1 MHDSALLAGGLGED
15 VFVVERVE
23 VAGRPGKAH
32 QHLSGGYL
40 GQWRYLGSRFNG
52 LPEQVMWHVYSF
64 LSLRCGPRLSG
75 LGQRDYGLA
84 GLARLLPVLIHVAAF
99 NYEECHAA
107 SSGPTPT

>member
-1 MHDSALLAGGLGED
+1 MHDRTLLAGGLGED

-52 LPEQVMWHVYSF
+52 LPEQVMWHVSSF
-64 LSLRCGPRLSG
+64 LSLRCGLLLRG

-84 GLARLLPVLIHVAAF
+84 GLTEKLAVLIGVAVF
-99 NYEECHAA
+99 
-107 SSGPTPT
+107 